1 MKGLLIKWDQRKE
14 VKAAAQRVIA
24 DQSSTEGAKYRAE
37 EVIRHMAYIQN
48 QFLID
53 LHQLQDLGLEHLAE
67 EIYS

>member
-1 MKGLLIKWDQRKE
+1 MKGLLIKWDQREE

-37 EVIRHMAYIQN
+37 EVIRHMAYIH